1 VELELPEQELVSV
14 ELELPEQELVSVELE
29 LPEQELASV
38 ELELLEQEPASVE
51 LELLEQE
58 LASVELE
65 LLEQELVSM
74 ESGLLEQE
82 LALASPPS
90 EQRLPFVFAPL
101 ASLPEVYLLSRPLY
115 YLFWRVNVGWSS
127 HGGFIPSAR
136 PSWQDRED
144 RTKEFALTE
153 KPD

>member
-1 VELELPEQELVSV
+1 
-14 ELELPEQELVSVELE
+14 
-29 LPEQELASV
+29 V

-58 LASVELE
+58 LVSMESG

-115 YLFWRVNVGWSS
+115 YLFWRVNVG
-127 HGGFIPSAR
+127 
-136 PSWQDRED
+136 
-144 RTKEFALTE
+144 
-153 KPD
+153 